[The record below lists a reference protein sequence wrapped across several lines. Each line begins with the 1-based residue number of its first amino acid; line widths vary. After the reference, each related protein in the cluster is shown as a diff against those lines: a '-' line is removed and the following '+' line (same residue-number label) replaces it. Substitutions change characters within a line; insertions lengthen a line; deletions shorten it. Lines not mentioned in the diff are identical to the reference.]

1 MTSMDGY
8 DDHSMF
14 DELNSLIDPSD
25 LEDDSFNESFDDMG
39 HDHPFA
45 DPFVDPIADDP
56 AVNIPDDGLPVVPD
70 LHDHPIDPT
79 THDPAVADPNMVDPD
94 TVDIDDADPGHADPP
109 PHRKSTTRLPT
120 TRLSTPPL
128 PILRPNPTRPLMFL
142 LQGRSPHW
150 MMMACT
156 ATPTSG
162 TLTGSTNR

>member
-109 PHRKSTTRLPT
+109 PAR
-120 TRLSTPPL
+120 
-128 PILRPNPTRPLMFL
+128 
-142 LQGRSPHW
+142 
-150 MMMACT
+150 
-156 ATPTSG
+156 
-162 TLTGSTNR
+162 

>member
-56 AVNIPDDGLPVVPD
+56 AVNI
-70 LHDHPIDPT
+70 
-79 THDPAVADPNMVDPD
+79 
-94 TVDIDDADPGHADPP
+94 
-109 PHRKSTTRLPT
+109 
-120 TRLSTPPL
+120 
-128 PILRPNPTRPLMFL
+128 
-142 LQGRSPHW
+142 QGRSPHW